1 LRRLVAALAV
11 AVGLTVMNVP
21 SATAGRPQARRDDY
35 PGRRASLGGLRV
47 DRSTVV
53 AGRSIAISTRSCTDG
68 TAGASLD
75 GARLRLAAPDRR
87 GGVLR
92 ARATIPGGTPAG
104 THQLLARCDGTV
116 AGAATV
122 QVVAA
127 DVARGGSS
135 LPERRSNIVPGV
147 SLGLALIVTGA
158 LPLTGISR
166 RRRSTTQS

>member
-1 LRRLVAALAV
+1 MRRLLAALAV
-11 AVGLTVMNVP
+11 AVGLTVLNVP
-21 SATAGRPQARRDDY
+21 AATASHPRARQDDY
-35 PGRRASLGGLRV
+35 PGLRASLGGMRV

-53 AGRSIAISTRSCTDG
+53 AGRSIAFATRSCQDG
-68 TAGASLD
+68 IAGASLD
-75 GARLRLAAPDRR
+75 GTRLRLAAPYRR
-87 GGVLR
+87 GGVFG
-92 ARATIPGGTPAG
+92 ARATIPGGTSAG
-104 THQLLARCDGTV
+104 THELLTRCGGTV
-116 AGAATV
+116 AGEATV

-127 DVARGGSS
+127 RVARGGSS